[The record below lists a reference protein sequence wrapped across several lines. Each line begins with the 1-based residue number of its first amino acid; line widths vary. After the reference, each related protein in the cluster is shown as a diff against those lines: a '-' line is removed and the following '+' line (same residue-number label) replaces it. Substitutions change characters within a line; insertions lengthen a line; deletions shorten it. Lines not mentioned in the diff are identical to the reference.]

1 MKLKRKDFRDTTSS
15 PADPKS
21 KIQNRPVL
29 WHKGTKAED
38 WVTRFTVGEDYRWD
52 TLLLPYDIEA
62 TLAHAWGLNQIGIL
76 SDEELSDVEN
86 ALADLH
92 REYEA
97 GNVAVRPEDED
108 CHTVIE
114 GFLTE
119 RLGDVGKKIHTG
131 RSRNDQVLA
140 ALRLFLR
147 ESLRHVAEQV
157 IVLADSL
164 CDLGERYADAL
175 MPGYTHYQ
183 RAMPTT
189 AGLWA
194 LGYAELL
201 ASDLAT
207 LHAAYGQVNVSPLG
221 SAAGYG
227 VPYLDL
233 PRTAVAE
240 RLGFAGVQTHVTAV
254 QLSRGKLELNVVHA
268 LVQVAATI
276 NRMAADLV
284 QFNSAEFGFVALP
297 AAFCTGSS
305 IMPQKQNPD
314 VFELARAHYHR
325 ITAELHLL
333 LSLPANLPSG
343 YHRDLQLTKEA
354 AMRSVLLTQD
364 LLAAMVQGVP
374 GIQFNTDRMRD
385 ALSPDLFAT
394 AHALEQ
400 VKRGVPFRDAYRS
413 AAKELDHLTVPD
425 ANEALSAYT
434 VDGFPGHLRPDLV
447 RNQLRTAGAW
457 AESPG

>member
-1 MKLKRKDFRDTTSS
+1 M
-15 PADPKS
+15 
-21 KIQNRPVL
+21 L
-29 WHKGTKAED
+29 WQKGTKVED

-52 TLLLPYDIEA
+52 TYLLPYDIEA
-62 TLAHAWGLNQIGIL
+62 TEAHAWGLEQIGIL
-76 SDEELSDVEN
+76 TQKEMKEIQKTLQ
-86 ALADLH
+86 DL
-92 REYEA
+92 REAAEQ
-97 GNVAVRPEDED
+97 GRVTVRPEDED

-114 GFLTE
+114 EFLTE
-119 RLGDVGKKIHTG
+119 HLGDVGKKIHTG

-147 ESLRHVAEQV
+147 SGLQHIGGETAGLAE
-157 IVLADSL
+157 AS
-164 CDLGERYADAL
+164 CSLGERYADAL

-201 ASDLAT
+201 ASDLEA
-207 LHAAYGQVNVSPLG
+207 LRSAYEQINVSPLG

-233 PRTAVAE
+233 PRVDVAE

-254 QLSRGKLELNVVHA
+254 QLSRGKLELHVVHA

-276 NRMAADLV
+276 NRMASDLV
-284 QFNSAEFGFVALP
+284 LFNSAEFGFVELP
-297 AAFCTGSS
+297 PEFCTGSS

-314 VFELARAHYHR
+314 VFELARAYYHR
-325 ITAELHLL
+325 LTSEMHLL
-333 LSLPANLPSG
+333 MSLPANLPSG

-354 AMRSVLLTQD
+354 AMRSVLLAQD
-364 LLAAMVQGVP
+364 LVTAMRQGISGVR
-374 GIQFNTDRMRD
+374 FNTERMRA

-400 VKRGVPFRDAYRS
+400 VKKGVPFREAYRNS
-413 AAKELDHLTVPD
+413 AKAVNGWQVPD
-425 ANEALSAYT
+425 ANEALAAYT
-434 VDGFPGHLRPDLV
+434 VNGFPGRQRPDLV
-447 RNQLRTAGAW
+447 RARLEASRAW
-457 AESPG
+457 FE